1 MKQCVEQGDATG
13 GLTCAN
19 VTQSVDALS
28 NWGKDEMYKVKRLPD
43 FERRVAYDDYE
54 FFSYTDIEL
63 RELEQEARWSGL
75 VLAGKWDGQHFAYTI
90 EQMSPEEQEILL
102 EDLKWKYSEA

>member
-1 MKQCVEQGDATG
+1 MRE
-13 GLTCAN
+13 
-19 VTQSVDALS
+19 S
-28 NWGKDEMYKVKRLPD
+28 NPERGRSIELGEDEMYKVKRLPD

-90 EQMSPEEQEILL
+90 EQMSPEEHAAFGRGAGNTAGRPEMEVLGGI
-102 EDLKWKYSEA
+102 D